1 MWVQH
6 PPNHFYSL
14 QKLELLTNCQNPKHL
29 KYFRNVFIA
38 LWPMAEKIRTVE
50 PATKPQTNNCCCL
63 CLSFPPCLIGP
74 FHATITFQINIS
86 SVYSFVNFTLKP
98 HGICDCLY
106 PEVHSPFDSKSDRV
120 NQTTWISLPTSQI
133 RSVTGLSCR
142 PRPDFF
148 WRCYPNGS
156 IPPTQQCDGDPDEI
170 QEGRKSFP
178 SGHSSC

>member
-1 MWVQH
+1 MTQG
-6 PPNHFYSL
+6 F
-14 QKLELLTNCQNPKHL
+14 QKMLSRALCNVNQCIIMNIKLLLSWTIFFGQVYGWMSGL
-29 KYFRNVFIA
+29 V
-38 LWPMAEKIRTVE
+38 
-50 PATKPQTNNCCCL
+50 L
-63 CLSFPPCLIGP
+63 C
-74 FHATITFQINIS
+74 QINIS
-86 SVYSFVNFTLKP
+86 PTRDCSGNIVTSYISHFEVLSALCCTISTIIKYSSHNISTVEP

-106 PEVHSPFDSKSDRV
+106 PEVHSPVDSKLSDRV
-120 NQTTWISLPTSQI
+120 NQTTWITLPTSQI
-133 RSVTGLSCR
+133 RSIMGLSCR